1 MIWIVTTPS
10 AYRMNHECFL
20 GKGSTKNEA
29 LEDAFGPRVYWGNST
44 KRSIKAAT
52 IRQASEDEARE
63 LEMQN

>member
-29 LEDAFGPRVYWGNST
+29 LEDAYGPRESWSNAT
-44 KRSIKAAT
+44 RRAIKAANA
-52 IRQASEDEARE
+52 RQVSEDEARE
-63 LEMQN
+63 YEMQN